1 MEEVY
6 VQGLRKL
13 ASRRP
18 HDASNDLGYAAAH
31 HPPFGFMLC

>member
-13 ASRRP
+13 GSRRP
-18 HDASNDLGYAAAH
+18 HDASNDLGYASAH
-31 HPPFGFMLC
+31 HLAFVYMSC